1 MYPVTMLV
9 AIYCM
14 LFVLVVTSTLAI
26 PGASCDDGDDVAVC
40 IGVAVQLGSQC
51 IFTRKP
57 RHPRVTWLA
66 CEVTLDQLSLQAE
79 LP

>member
-1 MYPVTMLV
+1 MCKIALNSHEIFRME
-9 AIYCM
+9 
-14 LFVLVVTSTLAI
+14 S
-26 PGASCDDGDDVAVC
+26 
-40 IGVAVQLGSQC
+40 GVAVQLGSQC

-57 RHPRVTWLA
+57 RQPRVSWLA